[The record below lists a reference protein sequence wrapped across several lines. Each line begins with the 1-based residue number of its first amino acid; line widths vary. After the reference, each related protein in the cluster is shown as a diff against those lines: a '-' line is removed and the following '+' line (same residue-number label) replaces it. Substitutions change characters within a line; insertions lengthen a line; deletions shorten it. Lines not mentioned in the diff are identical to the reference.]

1 MPVSTTSLAFSTM
14 SVFDYF
20 FSKLG
25 KMESI
30 MSQIVCEMMT
40 TQAGNKKQK
49 TEDEIIADI
58 IFKVIALLPGKFPK
72 SFAKI
77 KLFLLK
83 YSQNSQAELLN
94 KK

>member
-1 MPVSTTSLAFSTM
+1 
-14 SVFDYF
+14 
-20 FSKLG
+20 
-25 KMESI
+25 

-77 KLFLLK
+77 
-83 YSQNSQAELLN
+83 
-94 KK
+94 